1 MIRSFAFILLT
12 VLIVQCSSFA
22 PVVVKGSRALTL
34 TITREK
40 QDENVDTTSKN
51 PLELASWYAVEAFGR
66 AFGSKK
72 SSGDQ
77 PGGSGSI
84 DLSIAPSSL
93 DETLQRIKID
103 NDRSYF
109 LSGEVDRLIYDVDC
123 TFADPFV
130 SFDGRDR
137 FIENLANLGSFITK
151 YDAKMINYEVEDG
164 GKEVKTKV
172 GWRFDHSCIKV
183 AMYIVYVV
191 INFPPFLL
199 YGTGNGQA

>member
-1 MIRSFAFILLT
+1 MIRSYLLT
-12 VLIVQCSSFA
+12 LLIVQCTSFA
-22 PVVVKGSRALTL
+22 PVVNRSRTFSL

-40 QDENVDTTSKN
+40 RDENVDTTSKN
-51 PLELASWYAVEAFGR
+51 PLELASWYAVEAFGK

-72 SSGDQ
+72 PLGDQ
-77 PGGSGSI
+77 PGGSGPI
-84 DLSIAPSSL
+84 DLSVPPSSL

-109 LSGEVDRLIYDVDC
+109 LSGEVDRLIYDEDC

-137 FIENLANLGSFITK
+137 FIENLANLGSFITN
-151 YDAKMINYEVEDG
+151 YDAKMIKYDVEDD

-172 GWRFDHSCIKV
+172 RR
-183 AMYIVYVV
+183 MV
-191 INFPPFLL
+191 I
-199 YGTGNGQA
+199 